1 MTSEGYGYVDCELVT
16 YNAGQEDAYKTIKG
30 LLRWLTDYII
40 VKTTNTFKLSLTP
53 STFGDE
59 AVVSLTGV
67 ADAGTAH
74 TFTSSGKPAV
84 GVQWPGENDLAYKL

>member
-1 MTSEGYGYVDCELVT
+1 MIGIIFPAMAILSVSKVFRLVKC
-16 YNAGQEDAYKTIKG
+16 GVFIG
-30 LLRWLTDYII
+30 
-40 VKTTNTFKLSLTP
+40 KTTNTFKLSLTP

-84 GVQWPGENDLAYKL
+84 GVEWPSEDNLAYKV